1 MPKIVPRRRLLE
13 GSQDALAPG
22 RPAGHFAAMAKPAP
36 PRSRFVPRTRDG
48 RIAAIAFT
56 VLFMLAMPP
65 VTHTVLNRV
74 EPTFLGLPFFYV
86 ALFVVYTALIGV
98 LIWAYRRGL

>member
-1 MPKIVPRRRLLE
+1 
-13 GSQDALAPG
+13 
-22 RPAGHFAAMAKPAP
+22 MAKPGP
-36 PRSRFVPRTRDG
+36 SRCRFWPRTRDG
-48 RIAAIAFT
+48 RIAVVAF
-56 VLFMLAMPP
+56 VALFMLAMPP